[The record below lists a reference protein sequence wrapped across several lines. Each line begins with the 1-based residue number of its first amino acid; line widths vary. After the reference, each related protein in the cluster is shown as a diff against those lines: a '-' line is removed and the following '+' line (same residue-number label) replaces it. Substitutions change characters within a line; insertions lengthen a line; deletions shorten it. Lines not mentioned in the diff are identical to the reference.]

1 MKKRERGALSF
12 RVRKVTS
19 LLAGL
24 LCFSMPAMAY
34 AAETNGEE
42 QAEGAA
48 F

>member
-19 LLAGL
+19 LFLAGW

-42 QAEGAA
+42 QA
-48 F
+48 